1 MEFLV
6 KEMEHTMVIK
16 TPNDLFVRLLSEINS
31 AEKQI
36 TRALPKLARAADDSN
51 LADAFKEHL
60 EETRGQVE
68 RIEQAADTIPDIR
81 VKRIKSYAMESLLE
95 EGQELI
101 EAGEKGPLL
110 DAALIGAAQKV
121 EHFEIAA
128 YGTLCSLAEQLGY
141 TEARDILAETL
152 KEEKSADDKLTKLAK
167 KDVNKKAG

>member
-1 MEFLV
+1 
-6 KEMEHTMVIK
+6 MVIK

-51 LADAFKEHL
+51 LVDAFKEHL

-81 VKRIKSYAMESLLE
+81 VKRVKSYAMESLLE

-101 EAGEKGPLL
+101 EAVEKGPLL

-141 TEARDILAETL
+141 TEAKDILAETL

>member
-1 MEFLV
+1 
-6 KEMEHTMVIK
+6 MVIK

-36 TRALPKLARAADDSN
+36 TRALPKMARAADDAK
-51 LADAFKEHL
+51 LANAFKEHL

-68 RIEQAADTIPDIR
+68 RLEQAADTIPDIR
-81 VKRIKSYAMESLLE
+81 IKRIKSYPMESLIE

-128 YGTLCSLAEQLGY
+128 YGTLISLAEQLGY
-141 TEARDILAETL
+141 TEAKNILAETL
-152 KEEKSADDKLTKLAK
+152 KEEKSTDDKLSKLAK

>member
-1 MEFLV
+1 
-6 KEMEHTMVIK
+6 MVIK

-36 TRALPKLARAADDSN
+36 TRALPKMARAADDPK
-51 LADAFKEHL
+51 LAEAFKEHL

-68 RIEQAADTIPDIR
+68 RLEQAADTIPDIR
-81 VKRIKSYAMESLLE
+81 IKRIKSYAMESLIE

-101 EAGEKGPLL
+101 EAGEKGPVL

-128 YGTLCSLAEQLGY
+128 YGTVIALAGQLGY
-141 TEARDILAETL
+141 TEAKDILAETL
-152 KEEKSADDKLTKLAK
+152 KEEKATDDKLTKLAK
-167 KDVNKKAG
+167 SDVNKKAG